1 MKLFVRGNPNEV
13 QTFFQELS
21 AHRQYEVIA
30 HYQEK
35 DHFHQGQIR
44 VGATVQMEKKPR
56 ESLLV
61 TMKTD
66 EGKEI
71 ELKLLDGRV
80 IEMDGHTLVFGR
92 VYDVFA

>member
-1 MKLFVRGNPNEV
+1 MKLFVRGNPDEV

-30 HYQEK
+30 HYREK
-35 DHFHQGQIR
+35 DHFHKGQVR
-44 VGATVQMEKKPR
+44 VGATVQVEKKPR

-61 TMKTD
+61 TMMTD

-80 IEMDGHTLVFGR
+80 IEMDGQTLIFGKVF
-92 VYDVFA
+92 DLFA